1 LTGIDFSNLTIWQ
14 AYLQGTILQRTNFTN
29 ADLRHCVFNEAF
41 DRVKTVAFSPDG
53 TQLATGDSRGDIL
66 LSKIESLSLDTIRSS
81 QMLLTFSELPAMPA
95 KDVFHQLVK
104 TALENEGW
112 TITHDPYHIDL
123 GFVDFYI
130 DLGAERLIAATKGG
144 EKIAVEIKT
153 FLAASTISE
162 FHTSIGQ
169 FINYRI
175 ALEEEDAD
183 RKLYLAVPSDIYKRF
198 FKHPFIQTVICR
210 NQIPLL
216 VYDTEKQEIAQW
228 IS

>member
-1 LTGIDFSNLTIWQ
+1 MTLC
-14 AYLQGTILQRTNFTN
+14 R
-29 ADLRHCVFNEAF
+29 
-41 DRVKTVAFSPDG
+41 
-53 TQLATGDSRGDIL
+53 
-66 LSKIESLSLDTIRSS
+66 
-81 QMLLTFSELPAMPA
+81 
-95 KDVFHQLVK
+95 
-104 TALENEGW
+104 TALQQEGW

-130 DLGAERLIAATKGG
+130 DLGAERLIGATRDG

-153 FLAASTISE
+153 FLGSSTISE
-162 FHTSIGQ
+162 FHTAIGQ

-183 RKLYLAVPSDIYKRF
+183 RLLYLAVPLDIYKRF
-198 FKHPFIQTVICR
+198 FKYTFIQTVIRR

-216 VYDTEKQEIAQW
+216 VYDIEKQEVAQW

>member
-1 LTGIDFSNLTIWQ
+1 
-14 AYLQGTILQRTNFTN
+14 
-29 ADLRHCVFNEAF
+29 
-41 DRVKTVAFSPDG
+41 
-53 TQLATGDSRGDIL
+53 
-66 LSKIESLSLDTIRSS
+66 
-81 QMLLTFSELPAMPA
+81 MPA
-95 KDVFHQLVK
+95 KDKFHEIVK
-104 TALENEGW
+104 NALQQQGW

-130 DLGAERLIAATKGG
+130 DLGAERLIGATRDG

-153 FLAASTISE
+153 FLGASTISE
-162 FHTSIGQ
+162 FHTAIGQ

-183 RKLYLAVPSDIYKRF
+183 RLLYLAVPLDIYKRF
-198 FKHPFIQTVICR
+198 FKYTFIQTVIRR

-216 VYDTEKQEIAQW
+216 VYDIEKQEVAEW

>member
-1 LTGIDFSNLTIWQ
+1 
-14 AYLQGTILQRTNFTN
+14 
-29 ADLRHCVFNEAF
+29 
-41 DRVKTVAFSPDG
+41 
-53 TQLATGDSRGDIL
+53 
-66 LSKIESLSLDTIRSS
+66 
-81 QMLLTFSELPAMPA
+81 MPA
-95 KDVFHQLVK
+95 RDVFHEIVR
-104 TALENEGW
+104 TALELDGW

-130 DLGAERLIAATKGG
+130 DLGAERLIAANRAD

-153 FLAASTISE
+153 FLAPSTISE
-162 FHTSIGQ
+162 FHTAVGQ

-183 RKLYLAVPSDIYKRF
+183 RLLYLAIPLDIYKRF
-198 FKHPFIQTVICR
+198 FKYPFIQTVIRR

-216 VYDTEKQEIAQW
+216 VYDTEKQEVARW